1 MKGKQLLPTT
11 YLLIAMIALPVLHFT
26 IPVVQVFPKP
36 WNLVGLLPVGFG
48 LWINLLADR
57 AFHRVQTT
65 VKPFEKPTTLITEG
79 AFAISRNP
87 MYLGFVA
94 ILLGISILLT
104 TLSPYVIVI
113 LFAIL
118 MDRIF
123 IQVEERNM
131 VQEFGPAWLA
141 YKKKVRRWV

>member
-11 YLLIAMIALPVLHFT
+11 YLLIAIIVMLILHFVF
-26 IPVVQVFPKP
+26 PVVQLIPKP
-36 WNLVGLLPVGFG
+36 WNLLGLLPLGFG
-48 LWINLLADR
+48 VWINLVADR
-57 AFHRVQTT
+57 AFHRTQTT
-65 VKPFEKPTTLITEG
+65 VKPFEEPTALITDG

-94 ILLGISILLT
+94 ILLGISVLLR
-104 TLSPYVIVI
+104 TLTPYAIVI

-118 MDRIF
+118 MDRLF

-131 VQEFGPAWLA
+131 ERIFGPAWSA
-141 YKKKVRRWV
+141 YRKKVRRWI